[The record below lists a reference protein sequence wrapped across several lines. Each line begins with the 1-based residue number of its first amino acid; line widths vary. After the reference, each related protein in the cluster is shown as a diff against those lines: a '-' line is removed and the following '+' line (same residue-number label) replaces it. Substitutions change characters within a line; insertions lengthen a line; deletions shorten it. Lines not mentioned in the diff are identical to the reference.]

1 MKRRRN
7 HLLKPMKGHSPS
19 ISPMNS
25 AQYLILLS
33 LLSLAGTSPLPAATS
48 ELWGKAGERWSPASP
63 LPDFSFAGYRM
74 GTAEPVVPEARVSV
88 KEFGAT
94 GDGTTDDTEAI
105 LKAITAAPG
114 KVIFFPAG
122 KYVITKF
129 LPITLSGTVL
139 QGAGTALTT
148 LLMPVPMNTIIP
160 RVYNNPTSSLATTLY
175 SWSGGMISLAGKGY
189 AGETLSTVAAA
200 AKRGDITLTVAD
212 TSKIEAGSRIVLE
225 LTDNSARTLV
235 AHVYRGDSGDLSKL
249 KETYALTQVLT
260 VVKID
265 GQTLTLDR
273 PLRADVSTEWT
284 PVLKRYAPTLENC
297 GVEHLTIE
305 FPATPYRGHW
315 TEEGFNPVE
324 IKGAADCWIRGLKI
338 VNPDSGPFVIGSVFC
353 TLDGIEFTSTRKPAV
368 DDIQGHHGI
377 SLMGVDCLC
386 RNFTIGMKFFHDLT
400 VSQGSTGNVFSNG
413 RATDLAI
420 DNHRHGPY
428 ENLFTQLDAG
438 LGTRLWISGGS
449 SGQGKHAA
457 AGAVFWNIKTKK
469 DLAMPSADF
478 APDGGLVL
486 AGLKLRARKSEVGKH
501 QVENISP
508 GSLEPPDLHEAQR
521 TKRLGPASQVAG
533 TADKTHT
540 WTNTTGRSI
549 QAQFVRVEGAN
560 VLLRMDGK
568 DIPVPLSSLSA
579 ASLQQAQ
586 SLEQERTRP

>member
-1 MKRRRN
+1 MK
-7 HLLKPMKGHSPS
+7 LAPFLFKV
-19 ISPMNS
+19 I
-25 AQYLILLS
+25 
-33 LLSLAGTSPLPAATS
+33 LLSLAGASALSAATS
-48 ELWGKAGERWSPASP
+48 DLWGKAGEHWTPSSP

-88 KEFGAT
+88 KDFGAT
-94 GDGTTDDTEAI
+94 GDGTTDDTGAI

-122 KYVITKF
+122 RYVVTKF
-129 LPITLSGTVL
+129 LQITQSGTVL

-148 LLMPVPMNTIIP
+148 LLMPVPMNTIVP
-160 RVYNNPTSSLATTLY
+160 RVFNNPASSIATTLY
-175 SWSGGMISLAGKGY
+175 SWSGGMISLAGNGY
-189 AGETLSTVAAA
+189 AGEALSIVAAA
-200 AKRGDITLTVAD
+200 AKRGDTTLQVAD
-212 TSKIEAGSRIVLE
+212 TSKLEVGSRVVLE
-225 LTDNSARTLV
+225 LNDNSARTLL

-249 KETYALTQVLT
+249 KETYALQQVLT
-260 VVKID
+260 VVKIE
-265 GQTLTLDR
+265 GQTLKVDR
-273 PLRADVSTEWT
+273 PLRSDVNTEWT

-315 TEEGFNPVE
+315 TEEGYNPVE
-324 IKGAADCWIRGLKI
+324 IKGAADCWLRGLKI

-368 DDIQGHHGI
+368 EDIQGHHGI

-438 LGTRLWISGGS
+438 LGTRLWTSGGS
-449 SGQGKHAA
+449 TGQGKHAA

-469 DLAMPSADF
+469 DIAMPSADF

-486 AGLKLRARKSEVGKH
+486 AGLKLRVRKSEVGKH
-501 QVENISP
+501 QVETISP
-508 GSLEPPDLHEAQR
+508 GKLEPPDLHEAQR
-521 TKRLGPASQVAG
+521 TKRLGLASQG
-533 TADKTHT
+533 TGIAVKAFT
-540 WTNTTGRSI
+540 WTNTAGRSI
-549 QAQFVRVEGAN
+549 QAQFVGVEGAN

-586 SLEQERTRP
+586 SLEQERTRQ

>member
-1 MKRRRN
+1 MKPSKCPVV
-7 HLLKPMKGHSPS
+7 LLF
-19 ISPMNS
+19 
-25 AQYLILLS
+25 S
-33 LLSLAGTSPLPAATS
+33 LLLAAISTLSAATS

-63 LPDFSFAGYRM
+63 LPDFSFAGFRM
-74 GTAEPVVPEARVSV
+74 GTAEPVVPEERVSV
-88 KEFGAT
+88 KDFGAT

-122 KYVITKF
+122 RYVVTKF
-129 LPITLSGTVL
+129 LPITQSGTVL

-148 LLMPVPMNTIIP
+148 LLMPVPMNTILP

-175 SWSGGMISLAGKGY
+175 SWSGGMISLAGNGY
-189 AGETLSTVAAA
+189 AGETLSVVAAM
-200 AKRGDITLTVAD
+200 AKRGDITLQVAD
-212 TSKIEAGSRIVLE
+212 SSKFQVGSRVVLE
-225 LTDNSARTLV
+225 LTDDSARTLL

-249 KETYALTQVLT
+249 KESYALQQVLT
-260 VVKID
+260 VLKID
-265 GQTLTLDR
+265 GQPLTVDR
-273 PLRADVSTEWT
+273 PLRAEVSTEWT

-413 RATDLAI
+413 SATDLAI

-438 LGTRLWISGGS
+438 LGTRLWTSGGS

-486 AGLKLRARKSEVGKH
+486 AGLKLRARKNEAGKH
-501 QVENISP
+501 HVASITP
-508 GSLEPPDLHEAQR
+508 GSLEPPDLHESQR
-521 TKRLGPASQVAG
+521 AKRLGPASQVAG
-533 TADKTHT
+533 TAVKAHT

-549 QAQFVRVEGAN
+549 QAQFVRVEGPN

-568 DIPVPLSSLSA
+568 DIPVPLTSLSA
-579 ASLQQAQ
+579 ASIQQAQ

>member
-1 MKRRRN
+1 MTPTKLAP
-7 HLLKPMKGHSPS
+7 HLFKA
-19 ISPMNS
+19 I
-25 AQYLILLS
+25 
-33 LLSLAGTSPLPAATS
+33 LLSLAGASTLPAATS

-74 GTAEPVVPEARVSV
+74 GAAEPVAPDARVSV
-88 KEFGAT
+88 KDFGAT

-105 LKAITAAPG
+105 LKAIAAAPG

-122 KYVITKF
+122 RYVVTKF
-129 LPITLSGTVL
+129 LAITQSGTVL
-139 QGAGTALTT
+139 QGEGAALTT
-148 LLMPVPMNTIIP
+148 LLMPAPMNTIVP

-175 SWSGGMISLAGKGY
+175 SWSGGMISLAGSGY
-189 AGETLSTVAAA
+189 AGETLSVVAAA
-200 AKRGDITLTVAD
+200 AKRGDTTLTVAD
-212 TSKIEAGSRIVLE
+212 ASKLQAGSRVVLE
-225 LTDNSARTLV
+225 LTDSSARTLV

-249 KETYALTQVLT
+249 RETYALTQVLT
-260 VVKID
+260 VVKIED
-265 GQTLTLDR
+265 KTLTLDR

-324 IKGAADCWIRGLKI
+324 IKGAADCWLRGLKI

-353 TLDGIEFTSTRKPAV
+353 TLDGIEFVSTRKPAV
-368 DDIQGHHGI
+368 EDIQGHHGI

-413 RATDLAI
+413 RAADLAI

-428 ENLFTQLDAG
+428 ENLFTQIDAG
-438 LGTRLWISGGS
+438 LGTRLWTSGGS
-449 SGQGKHAA
+449 SGQGRHTA
-457 AGAVFWNIKTKK
+457 AGAVFWNIKTKE
-469 DLAMPSADF
+469 DIGLPPPDF

-486 AGLKLRARKSEVGKH
+486 AGLKLRARKSKMGRH
-501 QVENISP
+501 HFENISP

-521 TKRLGPASQVAG
+521 LRRLGGLEV
-533 TADKTHT
+533 ADKANGQM
-540 WTNTTGRSI
+540 WTSVSGVSI
-549 QAQFVRVEGAN
+549 QAKFVRLEGAN
-560 VLLRMDGK
+560 LLLIKDGK
-568 DIPVPLSSLSA
+568 VFTVPLQNLAPASA
-579 ASLQQAQ
+579 GQARVLDAQ
-586 SLEQERTRP
+586 RGGK

>member
-1 MKRRRN
+1 MKPPKCPVV
-7 HLLKPMKGHSPS
+7 LLF
-19 ISPMNS
+19 
-25 AQYLILLS
+25 S
-33 LLSLAGTSPLPAATS
+33 LLLAAVSTLSAATS

-74 GTAEPVVPEARVSV
+74 GTAEPAEPVVTDARVSV
-88 KEFGAT
+88 KDFGAT
-94 GDGTTDDTEAI
+94 GDGTTDDTVAI
-105 LKAITAAPG
+105 LKAIAASPG

-122 KYVITKF
+122 RYVVTKF
-129 LPITLSGTVL
+129 LPITQSGTVL

-148 LLMPVPMNTIIP
+148 LLMPVPMNTILP

-175 SWSGGMISLAGKGY
+175 SWSGGMISLAGNGY
-189 AGETLSTVAAA
+189 AGETLSIVAAA
-200 AKRGDITLTVAD
+200 AKRGDTTLQVAD
-212 TSKIEAGSRIVLE
+212 TSKLQAGSRIVLE
-225 LTDNSARTLV
+225 LTDSSARTLV

-260 VVKID
+260 VVKIE
-265 GQTLTLDR
+265 GQTLTVDR

-353 TLDGIEFTSTRKPAV
+353 TLDGIEFVSTRKPAV
-368 DDIQGHHGI
+368 EDIQGHHGI

-438 LGTRLWISGGS
+438 LGTRLWTSGGS

-469 DLAMPSADF
+469 DIAMPSADF

-501 QVENISP
+501 HVENINP

-521 TKRLGPASQVAG
+521 AKRLGPASQVTG
-533 TADKTHT
+533 TADKAHT

>member
-1 MKRRRN
+1 
-7 HLLKPMKGHSPS
+7 
-19 ISPMNS
+19 MNS
-25 AQYLILLS
+25 AKYLTLPLF
-33 LLSLAGTSPLPAATS
+33 LALAGTSALSAATS
-48 ELWGKAGERWSPASP
+48 ELWGTTGERWTSSSP

-74 GTAEPVVPEARVSV
+74 GAAEPVAPAERVSV
-88 KEFGAT
+88 KDFGAT

-105 LKAITAAPG
+105 LRAVAAAPG
-114 KVIFFPAG
+114 KTVLFPAG
-122 KYVITKF
+122 RYVVTKF
-129 LPITLSGTVL
+129 IQITQSGTVL
-139 QGAGTALTT
+139 QGEGATRTT
-148 LLMPVPMNTIIP
+148 LLMPVPMNTISP
-160 RVYNNPTSSLATTLY
+160 RVYNNPASSLATSLY

-189 AGETLSTVAAA
+189 AGEALSVVAAA
-200 AKRGDITLTVAD
+200 AKRGDTTLNVAD
-212 TSKIEAGSRIVLE
+212 PSKLEAGARVVLE
-225 LTDNSARTLV
+225 LTDDSARTLL

-249 KETYALTQVLT
+249 KETYALQQVLT
-260 VVKID
+260 VVKIE
-265 GQTLTLDR
+265 GQTLTVDR

-297 GVEHLTIE
+297 GVEHLSIE

-338 VNPDSGPFVIGSVFC
+338 VNPDSGPFITGSVFC
-353 TLDGIEFTSTRKPAV
+353 TLDGIEFVSTRKPAGE
-368 DDIQGHHGI
+368 DIQGHHGI

-400 VSQGSTGNVFSNG
+400 VSHGSTGNVFSNG

-438 LGTRLWISGGS
+438 LGTRLWTSGGS
-449 SGQGKHAA
+449 TGEGKHAA

-469 DLAMPSADF
+469 DIAMPAADF

-501 QVENISP
+501 HFESISP
-508 GSLEPPDLHEAQR
+508 GSLEPPDLHQAQR
-521 TKRLGPASQVAG
+521 TKRLGPASQVTGAE
-533 TADKTHT
+533 DKALT
-540 WTNTTGRSI
+540 WTNTAGRSI
-549 QAQFVRVEGAN
+549 QARFVRVEGAN

-568 DIPVPLSSLSA
+568 DIPVALSSLSA
-579 ASLQQAQ
+579 ASIQQAQ
-586 SLEQERTRP
+586 SLEQERARQVKP